1 MEGEI
6 LDSYTITELTK
17 TQNLISKICDNL
29 KDFLLEKNKNY
40 GNSALEPIRITS
52 KLNSE
57 EQIKIRIDDKLN
69 RIKNSKEDRENDYLD
84 LAGYVILFMIKKE
97 WINFNK
103 YID

>member
-6 LDSYTITELTK
+6 LDSYTITELTE
-17 TQNLISKICDNL
+17 TQNLISEICDNL

-40 GNSALEPIRITS
+40 GNSALEPIRIAS
-52 KLNSE
+52 KLDSE

-84 LAGYVILFMIKKE
+84 LAGYIVLFMIKKE
-97 WINFNK
+97 WTNFNE